1 MREADSP
8 REENLFFF
16 FTGYLTSLFENCLEI
31 DKKNTFA
38 ARKPV
43 LWIRVCF
50 LRIRVRIRVRS
61 LMLETGGGPGAGPG
75 PDPDPIRC
83 GSRALVARG

>member
-8 REENLFFF
+8 SEENLFFF
-16 FTGYLTSLFENCLEI
+16 NGYLTSLFENCLEI

-43 LWIRVCF
+43 LWIRVRF
-50 LRIRVRIRVRS
+50 LRIRVRIRIRS
-61 LMLETGGGPGAGPG
+61 LVLETGTDPGAG

-83 GSRALVARG
+83 RSRALVARG

>member
-1 MREADSP
+1 MRKIYS
-8 REENLFFF
+8 FFN
-16 FTGYLTSLFENCLEI
+16 GYLTSLFENCLEI

-43 LWIRVCF
+43 LWIRVRF
-50 LRIRVRIRVRS
+50 LRIRVRIRIRS
-61 LMLETGGGPGAGPG
+61 LMLETGTDPDAG
-75 PDPDPIRC
+75 PDPDPDPVQC